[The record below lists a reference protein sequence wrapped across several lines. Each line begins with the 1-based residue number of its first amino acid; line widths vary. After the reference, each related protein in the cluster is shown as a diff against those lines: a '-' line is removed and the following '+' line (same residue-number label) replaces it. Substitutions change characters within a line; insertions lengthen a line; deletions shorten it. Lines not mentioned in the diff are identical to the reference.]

1 VHLLKADYLSRV
13 FVSFVGDEVVT
24 SGIGVGG
31 VPRPASE
38 LGSDTR

>member
-1 VHLLKADYLSRV
+1 MF
-13 FVSFVGDEVVT
+13 FVRNEVVT

-38 LGSDTR
+38 HENGTR

>member
-1 VHLLKADYLSRV
+1 MSDYLSRV

-38 LGSDTR
+38 HERGTR